1 MLDGTSAVLTGGK
14 WDEPG
19 TNYSAGNPDYAK
31 LRLNPEKFRTA
42 KLFQQVREAS
52 AAYGAEFYDKRYL
65 SVGAADLWTVSNGKK
80 RLVSF
85 IQVAGIAPST

>member
-1 MLDGTSAVLTGGK
+1 MLDGTSSVLTGGK

-42 KLFQQVREAS
+42 KRSGYVRETS
-52 AAYGAEFYDKRYL
+52 AAYGPEFYDKRYL
-65 SVGAADLWTVSNGKK
+65 SV
-80 RLVSF
+80 
-85 IQVAGIAPST
+85 